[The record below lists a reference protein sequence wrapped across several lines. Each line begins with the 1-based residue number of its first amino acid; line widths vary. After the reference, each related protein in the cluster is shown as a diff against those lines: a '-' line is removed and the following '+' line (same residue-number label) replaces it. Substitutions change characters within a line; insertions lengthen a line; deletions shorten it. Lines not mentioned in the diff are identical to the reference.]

1 MKRFTQYL
9 TEALDPVEVL
19 GRNLAAKARYKQLHQ
34 SNPRTAHEFLQR
46 YKARTEAHQKLYTL
60 LKDLISQ
67 HLSRTSKLNITSG
80 SNYAIAVK
88 NVSDAV
94 RDQFPELKHQQ
105 IARALNDL
113 NADTE
118 TMTSM
123 LIDVLFSDLKK
134 L

>member
-34 SNPRTAHEFLQR
+34 SNPQAAHEFLQR